1 MLYSKGKLAD
11 MERQN
16 LELII
21 CKEVFELFF
30 YIFGTDVPLPPAA
43 DGENLDKFTYN

>member
-1 MLYSKGKLAD
+1 MLYSKGKLRGMD
-11 MERQN
+11 RQN

-30 YIFGTDVPLPPAA
+30 YIFGTDVPLPTAK
-43 DGENLDKFTYN
+43 DGKNLSKFT